1 MEMEKDWFLVDD
13 SFKSHLAR
21 NTEFYI
27 FQKTSVTSSKL
38 RKVSLTSSL
47 EVVARSEASSESEHQ
62 VKGRFLLDVVVG
74 QGSAILK
81 LLSGED
87 QPLLVWRDAL
97 LVLDL
102 GLDVLD
108 GVGWLNVQGDG
119 LSSEG
124 LDEDLHA
131 TSKSED
137 QMESRLLLDV
147 VVRESS
153 AVLKLL
159 SGKDQPLL
167 IWRDALFVLNLGL
180 HVFDGVSWLD
190 IQGDGLTG
198 ESLDENLHGESLVDL
213 KIYKLVSI
221 LPFKPNRNTNS
232 HI

>member
-1 MEMEKDWFLVDD
+1 MIHLKAIWREIQ
-13 SFKSHLAR
+13 SF
-21 NTEFYI
+21 I
-27 FQKTSVTSSKL
+27 FFKKTSITSSKL
-38 RKVSLTSSL
+38 RKVSFTSSL

-87 QPLLVWRDAL
+87 QSLLVWRDAL
-97 LVLDL
+97 LVLNL

-137 QMESRLLLDV
+137 QMES
-147 VVRESS
+147 
-153 AVLKLL
+153 
-159 SGKDQPLL
+159 
-167 IWRDALFVLNLGL
+167 
-180 HVFDGVSWLD
+180 
-190 IQGDGLTG
+190 
-198 ESLDENLHGESLVDL
+198 
-213 KIYKLVSI
+213 
-221 LPFKPNRNTNS
+221 
-232 HI
+232 